1 MAHARATTD
10 KSLRSGVLT
19 YTFHPECIGRG
30 SRAEVLEAIIAAGKA
45 LGGVRFTT
53 LAQAVAGRP

>member
-1 MAHARATTD
+1 M
-10 KSLRSGVLT
+10 LT